1 MNFETLFWVE
11 RLVTFWAVFQLQIFV
26 CNSLYHSHS
35 KMIDGTRSW
44 CDGPAIR
51 KIFNFINLN
60 NLNNKYIK
68 AFAYFKN
75 YKNYING
82 IKLISFDRRS
92 SLALRRGSSST
103 GKTPPPIPRRQSEL
117 CMGTPKKSSLTP
129 PLPPPR
135 GIILNRNMRA
145 KSLDLLKDST
155 NQSDFRLDICDT

>member
-1 MNFETLFWVE
+1 
-11 RLVTFWAVFQLQIFV
+11 
-26 CNSLYHSHS
+26 
-35 KMIDGTRSW
+35 MIDGTRSW

-51 KIFNFINLN
+51 KIFNFIKLN

-75 YKNYING
+75 DKNYING
-82 IKLISFDRRS
+82 IKLISFDRCS